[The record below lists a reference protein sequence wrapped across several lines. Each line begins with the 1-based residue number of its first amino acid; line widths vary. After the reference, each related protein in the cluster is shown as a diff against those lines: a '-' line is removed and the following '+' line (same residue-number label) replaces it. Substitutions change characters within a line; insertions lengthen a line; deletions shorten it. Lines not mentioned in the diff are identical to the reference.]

1 MINGIWVLAGLTVRE
16 AIRRRIFLAGLVIAA
31 LYVGFSF
38 LPLHIRTGPLTGF
51 DLPTAKN
58 NTGRIFAWL
67 GCGTIKFFGSV
78 LAVALSA
85 GAISAEVDRGV
96 LSVIVPKPIPRA
108 AVYLGKWLGNVF
120 LLAVCVG
127 VWGGL
132 LALGIWKQTGT
143 YHPRL
148 WDGVLAAGLFPL
160 LFTTLTLCFSAFAG
174 YALSS
179 SLALIAAG
187 IALAEDLLHNL
198 SLPTRLDVPFLD
210 TLSKAAGYVVPLGR
224 MNHWITRGL
233 DAGGVFGAAPPPDS
247 AGLDLSLIAAAGDPT
262 QAATVAATSSADLT
276 YILLYM
282 SFFFVLGLVLFQR
295 RDL

>member
-16 AIRRRIFLAGLVIAA
+16 AIRRRIFLAALVIAA
-31 LYVGFSF
+31 LYVGFAF
-38 LPLHIRTGPLTGF
+38 LPIHIKTGF
-51 DLPTAKN
+51 MIGLDMETARN
-58 NTGRIFAWL
+58 NTGRFFAWM

-85 GAISAEVDRGV
+85 GAITAEVDRGV

-132 LALGIWKQTGT
+132 LTLGIWKQTGV
-143 YHPRL
+143 YHPHI
-148 WDGVLAAGLFPL
+148 WGGILAASLFPL
-160 LFTTLTLCFSAFAG
+160 LFTTLTLCFSTFAG

-187 IALAEDLLHNL
+187 VALA
-198 SLPTRLDVPFLD
+198 SD
-210 TLSKAAGYVVPLGR
+210 TLQIVSQPFFLNSPILETLSEVCGYVVPLTR

-233 DAGGVFGAAPPPDS
+233 GDAGWDTSVFLFQRGHGEASVAT
-247 AGLDLSLIAAAGDPT
+247 T
-262 QAATVAATSSADLT
+262 QADLT

-282 SFFFVLGLVLFQR
+282 AFFFVLGLVLFQR

>member
-16 AIRRRIFLAGLVIAA
+16 AIRRRVFLAGLVIAA

-51 DLPTAKN
+51 DMATAKN

-108 AVYLGKWLGNVF
+108 AVYIGKWLGNIF
-120 LLAVCVG
+120 LLAVCVA

-143 YHPRL
+143 YHPRI
-148 WDGVLAAGLFPL
+148 WDGILAAGLFPL
-160 LFTTLTLCFSAFAG
+160 LFTTLTLCFSTFAG

-179 SLALIAAG
+179 SMALIAAG
-187 IALAEDLLHNL
+187 VALAEDLLHNL
-198 SLPTRLDVPFLD
+198 SLPTRLNVPLLD
-210 TLSKAAGYVVPLGR
+210 TLSKIAGYIVPLGR

-233 DAGGVFGAAPPPDS
+233 DATGFGGAAPSDS
-247 AGLDLSLIAAAGDPT
+247 AGLDLSLVTSMGDPT
-262 QAATVAATSSADLT
+262 QAASVAATSQGDLA
-276 YILLYM
+276 YILLYIA
-282 SFFFVLGLVLFQR
+282 FFFALGLVIFQR

>member
-1 MINGIWVLAGLTVRE
+1 MLAGLTVRE
-16 AIRRRIFLAGLVIAA
+16 AVRRRIFLAGLVIAA

-38 LPLHIRTGPLTGF
+38 LSLHIKPNPLVGF

-67 GCGTIKFFGSV
+67 GCGTIKFFGAV

-96 LSVIVPKPIPRA
+96 LSVIVPKPLPRA
-108 AVYLGKWLGNVF
+108 AVYLGKWLGIVF
-120 LLAVCVG
+120 LLAICVA

-132 LALGIWKQTGT
+132 LVLGIWKQTGT
-143 YHPRL
+143 YHPRI
-148 WDGVLAAGLFPL
+148 WGGVLAAGLFPL
-160 LFTTLTLCFSAFAG
+160 LFTTLTLCFSTFAG

-187 IALAEDLLHNL
+187 VALAEDLLHNL
-198 SLPTRLDVPFLD
+198 SLPTRLDLPLLD
-210 TLSKAAGYVVPLGR
+210 TLSRFAGYIVPIGR

-233 DAGGVFGAAPPPDS
+233 DAGGVFGPTPPGS
-247 AGLDLSLIAAAGDPT
+247 AGLDMSLILAQADPT

-282 SFFFVLGLVLFQR
+282 AFFFALGLMLFQR